1 MCGAKIK
8 QKESTAWGRAFIFV
22 NFVNFFGHPCAFGA
36 VPFGGFLAVQALPV
50 VIRVFITDVAVKLR
64 AVLLEDGLGNH

>member
-1 MCGAKIK
+1 MGACFHFC
-8 QKESTAWGRAFIFV
+8 EFCE
-22 NFVNFFGHPCAFGA
+22 FFGHPCAFGA
-36 VPFGGFLAVQALPV
+36 VPFGGFLAGQALPV